1 MPFLP
6 DTLKIFFNTSFPF
19 TKLSR
24 RALLVYLFMCADA
37 QATMLPMGVSYTLSV
52 HHSHVLL
59 IYVCDAQA
67 TDATDGE
74 RMEEK
79 YNTVES

>member
-1 MPFLP
+1 
-6 DTLKIFFNTSFPF
+6 
-19 TKLSR
+19 
-24 RALLVYLFMCADA
+24 
-37 QATMLPMGVSYTLSV
+37 MLPMGVSYTLSV